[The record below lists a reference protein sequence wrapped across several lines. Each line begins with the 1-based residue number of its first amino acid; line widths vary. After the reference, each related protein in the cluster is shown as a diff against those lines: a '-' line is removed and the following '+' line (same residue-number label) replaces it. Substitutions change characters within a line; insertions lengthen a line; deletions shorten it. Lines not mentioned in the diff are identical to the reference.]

1 MGKYLYFDDDDQRKI
16 IDNGLIGWIIIY
28 LLICALTDTWQFGF
42 PVFLVTTILALA
54 ISGLTYGDISNKKQ
68 LTEPFYRL
76 FDTKFHITKS
86 IFKEKYQSENFTDKE
101 LTYFAA
107 IETRKDCNYEM
118 NYGKRFTYELVS
130 EEELLKKES
139 IKPLP
144 EALEKFE
151 KVQYQ
156 FKHTKKISSGNK
168 KEVKSR
174 GKIKE
179 ETVMKLE
186 EQVQTKT
193 DTIDRSDDVLH
204 CFKCGSSQLSA
215 NKKGFGLGKA
225 AVGGLLTGEVG
236 LLGGFIGSRKVKITC
251 LRCGYSWTAG
261 K

>member
-1 MGKYLYFDDDDQRKI
+1 MGTYLNFDEEDQRKI
-16 IDNGLIGWIIIY
+16 IENGLIGWIIIY
-28 LLICALTDTWQFGF
+28 LLICALHDTWQFGF

-68 LTEPFYRL
+68 LAEPFYRL

-86 IFKEKYQSENFTDKE
+86 IFKEKYQSENFTDEE
-101 LTYFAA
+101 LAYIAA
-107 IETRKDCNYEM
+107 IKTKEDCEYEM
-118 NYGKRFTYELVS
+118 SADKRFISERVS
-130 EEELLKKES
+130 EKELLKKYS
-139 IKPLP
+139 IQPFAGKLQIFN
-144 EALEKFE
+144 EIMYKT
-151 KVQYQ
+151 KY
-156 FKHTKKISSGNK
+156 TKKVVGIKK
-168 KEVKSR
+168 KEVKSS
-174 GKIKE
+174 GKMKD

-193 DTIDRSDDVLH
+193 NSIDRSDDVLH

-215 NKKGFGLGKA
+215 NKKGFGFGKA
-225 AVGGLLTGEVG
+225 AVGGLLTGGVG